1 LRRNNQ
7 IGALL
12 AICST
17 IIWSGNFIVSR
28 YAINLAG
35 PMSIAL
41 FRWTIAT
48 ITMFPFAFSNLKAE
62 WPIFKENKLYFFL
75 MGLIGFAVY
84 NTLIYS
90 AGHYATAINM
100 ALFGSTVNPIVAA
113 LLGAWLVNE
122 KLHWKNISGILLCI
136 IGTLYLL
143 TKGDINNILS
153 FQFGTGD
160 LWMIAAG
167 VCFGSYNVFVKK
179 KPQGI
184 SNNSF
189 LLCLFMI
196 GATLLLPGALYEMK
210 YVQPV
215 VYNTHLLW
223 VVLYIGIGNST
234 ISYLIWSNAIQ
245 KIGAGKA
252 SLFLTLGPILSSFEA
267 VLFLNERFNQAQI
280 VSGIIIITGIVI
292 NTWPT
297 TNKPIIHQNS

>member
-12 AICST
+12 AISST
-17 IIWSGNFIVSR
+17 VIWSGNFIVSR
-28 YAINLAG
+28 YAIHLAG

-41 FRWTIAT
+41 FRWTTASLC
-48 ITMFPFAFSNLKAE
+48 MMPFAIKNLKAE

-75 MGLIGFAVY
+75 MGLVGFTIY
-84 NTLIYS
+84 NTLIYT

-113 LLGAWLVNE
+113 LLGAWLINE
-122 KLHWKNISGILLCI
+122 KLHWKNMMGIILCI
-136 IGTLYLL
+136 AGIIYLI
-143 TKGDINNILS
+143 TNGNVMEIL
-153 FQFGTGD
+153 QFKFGKGD

-167 VCFGSYNVFVKK
+167 CCFGSYNVFVKK
-179 KPQGI
+179 KPIGI

-196 GATLLLPGALYEMK
+196 GAILLLPGAFYEMK
-210 YVQPV
+210 FVQPV

-234 ISYLIWSNAIQ
+234 ISYLIWNNAIQ

-252 SLFLTLGPILSSFEA
+252 SLFLTLGPILSSIEA
-267 VLFLNERFNQAQI
+267 VWFLNESFNHAQI
-280 VSGIIIITGIVI
+280 ISGIIIISGIVI

-297 TNKPIIHQNS
+297 KQTKIVNQTI

>member
-1 LRRNNQ
+1 MRRTNQ

-12 AICST
+12 AISST

-28 YAINLAG
+28 YAIHLAG
-35 PMSIAL
+35 PISIAF
-41 FRWTIAT
+41 FRWMVAT
-48 ITMFPFAFSNLKAE
+48 VSIFPFAYQNLKAE

-84 NTLIYS
+84 NTFIYT

-143 TKGDINNILS
+143 TKGDFHNILS
-153 FQFGTGD
+153 FQFGKGD

-167 VCFGSYNVFVKK
+167 ICFGSYNVFVKK
-179 KPQGI
+179 KPVGI

-189 LLCLFMI
+189 LLCLFII
-196 GATLLLPGALYEMK
+196 GAILLLPGALYEMN

-215 VYNTHLLW
+215 IYNTHLLW

-234 ISYLIWSNAIQ
+234 ISYLIWNNAIQ

-252 SLFLTLGPILSSFEA
+252 SLFLTLGPILSTFEA
-267 VLFLNERFNQAQI
+267 VLFLNESFNQAQI
-280 VSGIIIITGIVI
+280 ISGIIIITGIVI
-292 NTWPT
+292 NTWPSKK
-297 TNKPIIHQNS
+297 TNG

>member
-7 IGALL
+7 IGAFL

-48 ITMFPFAFSNLKAE
+48 ITMFPFAFSNLKTE

-143 TKGDINNILS
+143 TKGDINYILS

-179 KPQGI
+179 KPKGI

-267 VLFLNERFNQAQI
+267 VLFLKEPFQKIQMISA
-280 VSGIIIITGIVI
+280 SIVI
-292 NTWPT
+292 FGLIVANTGQHKKQT
-297 TNKPIIHQNS
+297 KHV